1 MIYLYSGMQLLDE
14 VVVYCTESFL
24 TAYIPDLLTGG
35 TNTYYGENL
44 IQNILYNLGF
54 QITALLDLIFV
65 GYSIENN
72 EPFWYYVFSRLGDF
86 TVRFFF
92 RDEDPQ

>member
-1 MIYLYSGMQLLDE
+1 MYYFYQGMRLFDE
-14 VVVYCTESFL
+14 ILIYCTESFL
-24 TAYIPDLLTGG
+24 TAYVPDLLSGPD
-35 TNTYYGENL
+35 NNYYGENL
-44 IQNILYNLGF
+44 IQNVLYNLGF

-65 GYSIENN
+65 GYNLSD
-72 EPFWYYVFSRLGDF
+72 PFWYYVFSRLGDF

>member
-1 MIYLYSGMQLLDE
+1 MQN
-14 VVVYCTESFL
+14 V
-24 TAYIPDLLTGG
+24 
-35 TNTYYGENL
+35 
-44 IQNILYNLGF
+44 LYNLGL

-65 GYSIENN
+65 GYNMG

-86 TVRFFF
+86 TIRFFF